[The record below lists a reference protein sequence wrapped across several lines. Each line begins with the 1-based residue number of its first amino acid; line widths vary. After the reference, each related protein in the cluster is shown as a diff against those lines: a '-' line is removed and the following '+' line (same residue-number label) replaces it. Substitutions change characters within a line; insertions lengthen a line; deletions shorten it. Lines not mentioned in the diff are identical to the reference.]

1 MGYMR
6 TCYFLETKWLY
17 YHLFSNFNIYKKSN
31 SFSVFPIHHH
41 QCIKIYERKINFFL
55 VFTRRFPF
63 SVIQYIQE
71 MYSSPWREEH
81 FGLARLKY
89 FSPWREEHFG
99 LLARLKCLLCHFSF
113 NFPYPARGRDFSRNY
128 FQFQTILFEYWT
140 SDNALWILNTRQW
153 SLKTEHQ
160 TILFEYWTAKK
171 SCLIQGEEG
180 SLGNLKRPSKNNSES
195 LKG

>member
-1 MGYMR
+1 MR

-31 SFSVFPIHHH
+31 SFSGISHTPTPVYQNIW
-41 QCIKIYERKINFFL
+41 KKNNFFL
-55 VFTRRFPF
+55 AFTRRFSF

-71 MYSSPWREEH
+71 MYSSPCRKEH

-140 SDNALWILNTRQW
+140 PDNTLWILNIRQY
-153 SLKTEHQ
+153 SLNTEHQ
-160 TILFEYWTAKK
+160 TILFEYRTAKK
-171 SCLIQGEEG
+171 SFYRG
-180 SLGNLKRPSKNNSES
+180 SLGNLNSEKTIQEQFRI
-195 LKG
+195 LKRLMKDS